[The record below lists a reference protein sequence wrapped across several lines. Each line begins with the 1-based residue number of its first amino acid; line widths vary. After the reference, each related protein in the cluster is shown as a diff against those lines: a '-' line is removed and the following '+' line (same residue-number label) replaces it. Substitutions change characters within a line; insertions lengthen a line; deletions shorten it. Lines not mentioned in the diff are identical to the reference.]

1 MTTKAG
7 SLVTLLALVAL
18 LVAACGSPTTTDAT
32 DQEGGITVVATTGI
46 LGDLVDAVLGDD
58 GEVEVLMPAGAD
70 PHDFT
75 ASAAQASL
83 LRSADLVVA
92 NGLGLESGMIDVL
105 EAAEADG
112 SNVLELAG
120 RLDPLPFGAGSD
132 HDHEEEEHEGEEH
145 EGEHEEE
152 HEGDDHG
159 HTGDDPHFWLDPLR
173 VADAVDL
180 IAAAL
185 HEIEPNHEWEERAD
199 EYRSQIE
206 ELHAEIEATLEPI
219 PAEHRKLVTNHD
231 AFGYFADRYDFEV
244 LATVIPGGSTMAE
257 PSAAELGELVEIL
270 EHEDIRAVFADTS
283 APATLAEA
291 AAAELGDTVE
301 VYQLYTESLGT
312 DDAVDDYQAMM
323 LANAGIIAGALG
335 D

>member
-7 SLVTLLALVAL
+7 PLGVLLSLFALVA
-18 LVAACGSPTTTDAT
+18 AACGTPAPTDAT
-32 DQEGGITVVATTGI
+32 NPEGGITVVTTTVI
-46 LGDLVDAVLGDD
+46 LGDLADSVLGDD

-105 EAAEADG
+105 EAAEAEG
-112 SNVLELAG
+112 SNVLELAE
-120 RLDPLPFGAGSD
+120 RLDPLPFGAGSE
-132 HDHEEEEHEGEEH
+132 HDEP
-145 EGEHEEE
+145 E
-152 HEGDDHG
+152 HEGDDQEGDDHE
-159 HTGDDPHFWLDPLR
+159 GDDPHFWLDPLR

-185 HEIEPNHEWEERAD
+185 HEIEPNHEWEQRAD
-199 EYRSQIE
+199 EYRSEIE
-206 ELHAEIEATLEPI
+206 RLHAEIEATLDSI
-219 PAEHRKLVTNHD
+219 PAERRKLVTNHD
-231 AFGYFADRYDFEV
+231 AFGYFAERYDFEV
-244 LATVIPGGSTMAE
+244 VATVIPGGSTMAE

-270 EHEDIRAVFADTS
+270 EREDIRAVFADTTS
-283 APATLAEA
+283 PATLAEA

-301 VYQLYTESLGT
+301 VYELFTESLGP
-312 DDAVDDYQAMM
+312 DDVDGYQAMM